1 MENKN
6 MKEVYLTPLAE
17 AVFISLGPV
26 MQQGSLDPPGGGNE
40 GTGNENWT
48 MMFPDGFSDNPIF
61 SL

>member
-1 MENKN
+1 MN
-6 MKEVYLTPLAE
+6 MKEVYQAPLVE

-26 MQQGSLDPPGGGNE
+26 MQQQSPPGGGNE
-40 GTGNENWT
+40 NTGNENWT